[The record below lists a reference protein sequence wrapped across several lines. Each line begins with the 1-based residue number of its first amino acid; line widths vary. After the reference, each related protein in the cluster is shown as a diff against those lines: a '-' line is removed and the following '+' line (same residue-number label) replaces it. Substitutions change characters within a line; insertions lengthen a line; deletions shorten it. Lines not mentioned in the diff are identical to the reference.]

1 MVKVGRR
8 PGRLTMANGAI
19 CRELRC
25 FVVRAARLVEVIK
38 VTTNTGIGGI
48 VVIPVMA
55 HGTVVGNSG
64 MGAI

>member
-48 VVIPVMA
+48 VIIA
-55 HGTVVGNSG
+55 VVTSDTIIGYRR
-64 MGAI
+64 MGPI